1 MEKTIERVLDDYF
14 SSWNEGFISKSGD
27 GIRRFMSKDFTGYW
41 GHSKLEKPME
51 YYYDYNLEEVLVN
64 EGNASK
70 SFEILSVKERGF
82 GHEMVI
88 FGREVNTISGE
99 SFPAQCM
106 FIWRKE
112 QGDWKLL
119 REYIELER

>member
-14 SSWNEGFISKSGD
+14 TSWNEGFLSKSGD
-27 GIRRFMSKDFTGYW
+27 GIRRFMSKDFIGYW
-41 GHSKLEKPME
+41 GHSKLEKPEE
-51 YYYDYNLEEVLVN
+51 YYYDYDLEGVLVN

-70 SFEILSVKERGF
+70 SFDILSVKERGD
-82 GHEMVI
+82 GHEMVV